1 MRRERSKTHP
11 AAGQPRKDRVHQS
24 DEKDPYASR
33 EKLPDPTV
41 CPTCGAMYRK
51 GRWIWGAAPADSHRT
66 ECPACR
72 RIADGYPAGIVRFSG
87 PFAEQHADEI
97 SGLARHVEERE
108 KKEHALKRIM
118 ALEREADA
126 IVVTTTDEHLARG
139 IGEAV
144 HHAYQGEL
152 DYRFSETENVLRVNW
167 KR

>member
-1 MRRERSKTHP
+1 M
-11 AAGQPRKDRVHQS
+11 HQS
-24 DEKDPYASR
+24 EEKDPYASR
-33 EKLPDPTV
+33 GKLPDPTA
-41 CPTCGAMYRK
+41 CPKCGALYRK
-51 GRWIWGAAPADSHRT
+51 GRWIWGAAPADAHRT

-72 RIADGYPAGIVRFSG
+72 RIADGYPAGIVRISG
-87 PFAEQHADEI
+87 AFAMGHADEI

-118 ALEREADA
+118 ALTREADA

-144 HHAYQGEL
+144 KHAYQGEL
-152 DYRFSETENVLRVNW
+152 DYRFSEAENVLRVEW

>member
-11 AAGQPRKDRVHQS
+11 AATQPRTDRVHQS
-24 DEKDPYASR
+24 EEKDPYASR
-33 EKLPDPTV
+33 GKLPDPTA
-41 CPTCGAMYRK
+41 CPTCGALYRK
-51 GRWIWGAAPADSHRT
+51 GRWIWGAAPADAHRT

-72 RIADGYPAGIVRFSG
+72 RIADRFPAGIVRFSG
-87 PFAEQHADEI
+87 PFAKSHAEEI
-97 SGLARHVEERE
+97 SGLIRHVEERE

-144 HHAYQGEL
+144 KHAYQGEL
-152 DYRFSETENVLRVNW
+152 DYRFSEAENVLRVEW